1 MRPSR
6 RPPASVLAAGLQAEV
21 EQLMRA
27 ALADAVAHLQ
37 ARMDA
42 ELPAI
47 VDRVLREVRRG

>member
-1 MRPSR
+1 M
-6 RPPASVLAAGLQAEV
+6 LAARLQAEV
-21 EQLMRA
+21 QLMRA